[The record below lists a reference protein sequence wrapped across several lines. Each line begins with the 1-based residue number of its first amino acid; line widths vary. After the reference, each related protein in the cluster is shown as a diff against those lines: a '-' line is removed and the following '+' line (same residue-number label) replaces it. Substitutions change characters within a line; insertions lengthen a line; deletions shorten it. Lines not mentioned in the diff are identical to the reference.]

1 MKRKIYSIIF
11 MVLFFLAAGAFYF
24 EGAPDN
30 TVANQDTMVE
40 ESEAVVKNETVE
52 EMPELL
58 EGEVPPKDS
67 VEENKVVKQN
77 ETETETENTKPIVKD
92 SDSPK
97 IISSQDDDE
106 QEDVNKD
113 TETEDPTTQEENTN
127 TSSNPEAPADTITLD
142 GTLYVLTMD
151 ETKYSNL
158 THLIKIARHYDAL
171 LYGIPFSDSFVMIK
185 EGERICNIELGF
197 ISAKP
202 AYADIIKAKLAD
214 SHKNIGENID
224 FVLETGAT
232 ITVEW
237 ESTHFFYKISIKDGW
252 LQVNY
257 F

>member
-1 MKRKIYSIIF
+1 MKRKMYSIIF
-11 MVLFFLAAGAFYF
+11 MVLFFIAAGAFYF
-24 EGAPDN
+24 EGAPNN

-40 ESEAVVKNETVE
+40 ESKDIENNKIVE
-52 EMPELL
+52 EMPESL
-58 EGEVPPKDS
+58 EGEAPPKDS
-67 VEENKVVKQN
+67 VEKNKVIKQN
-77 ETETETENTKPIVKD
+77 ETETENSKPIVKETN
-92 SDSPK
+92 SPK
-97 IISSQDDDE
+97 IISPQDDDE

-113 TETEDPTTQEENTN
+113 TETEDATTQEENTN
-127 TSSNPEAPADTITLD
+127 TNSNPKAPANTITLD
-142 GTLYVLTMD
+142 GTLYELTMD

-158 THLIKIARHYDAL
+158 THLIKIARNYDAL
-171 LYGIPFSDSFVMIK
+171 LYGIPFSDGFVMMK
-185 EGERICNIELGF
+185 EGERICNIGLGF
-197 ISAKP
+197 ISTKP